1 MGNQHSSFEFDST
14 EPMFRDIQ
22 EIKNNENILK
32 ALIEWVAEL
41 HLSSN
46 DVNLYFEL
54 FLKKLEQLINFWAH
68 LQKVSNRQK
77 NLLNKPWLT
86 SGILKSIEIK
96 NWLHKR
102 MYRAKDLLNKEELAE
117 KLKIIKT
124 LYLRSFSIQLKFP
137 RGQKIPP
144 DFRNKHAQSWHLKNR
159 AAKDER
165 KKKLRIFNFL
175 GGFSGKKS
183 YQPIQFK

>member
-14 EPMFRDIQ
+14 EPIFRDIQ

-32 ALIEWVAEL
+32 ALTEWVVEL

-46 DVNLYFEL
+46 DVNLSFEL
-54 FLKKLEQLINFWAH
+54 FLKKLERLINFWAH

-102 MYRAKDLLNKEELAE
+102 MYRAKDLLNKEELAK

-144 DFRNKHAQSWHLKNR
+144 DFRNEHAQSWNLKNR
-159 AAKDER
+159 AEKDER
-165 KKKLRIFNFL
+165 KKSWEFSTFLADSREKKLSTNQI
-175 GGFSGKKS
+175 
-183 YQPIQFK
+183 

>member
-1 MGNQHSSFEFDST
+1 MDQVKFLKDSLIMGNQHSSFEFDST

-46 DVNLYFEL
+46 DVSLSSEL
-54 FLKKLEQLINFWAH
+54 FRKKLEQLINFWTH

-102 MYRAKDLLNKEELAE
+102 MYRAKDLLNRGTCKKVKNYKNTTLKVVFHSVKISAPAE
-117 KLKIIKT
+117 N
-124 LYLRSFSIQLKFP
+124 S
-137 RGQKIPP
+137 
-144 DFRNKHAQSWHLKNR
+144 A
-159 AAKDER
+159 
-165 KKKLRIFNFL
+165 
-175 GGFSGKKS
+175 
-183 YQPIQFK
+183 